1 MGDDRKFGKAIAGT
15 RMREVQAIRER
26 VLRGEEH
33 PGEFGEVF
41 DLVHEVDGVPDKIF
55 ADVEIGAGWV
65 MDAPEDH
72 AAEN

>member
-1 MGDDRKFGKAIAGT
+1 VSDDKKFRKAITAQ
-15 RMREVQAIRER
+15 RAREVAAIRER

-55 ADVEIGAGWV
+55 PDVEIGAGWV
-65 MDAPEDH
+65 TDAPEDH
-72 AAEN
+72 AREN

>member
-1 MGDDRKFGKAIAGT
+1 MTKDDKFRKAVTGQRA
-15 RMREVQAIRER
+15 REVAAIRDR

-55 ADVEIGAGWV
+55 PDVEIGAGWV